1 MKWAYLLYGILAG
14 LLPFAIGVVA
24 AEMDPHGAAAQ
35 LPWLTMVTLPAG
47 LLVGLLA
54 AVFG

>member
-1 MKWAYLLYGILAG
+1 MKWVYLLYGIMIG
-14 LLPFAIGVVA
+14 LSPLVIGLMAASVA
-24 AEMDPHGAAAQ
+24 PHGAAAQ

-47 LLVGLLA
+47 TVLGLLA

>member
-1 MKWAYLLYGILAG
+1 MKWAYLLYGIMIG
-14 LLPFAIGVVA
+14 LSPLVIGLMAASVA
-24 AEMDPHGAAAQ
+24 PHGAAAQ

-47 LLVGLLA
+47 AVLGLLA